1 MYWIELQ
8 YSNSS
13 HTSLQSSILISVRRE
28 SEVDLPG
35 MSSEFTNLP
44 FKALNG
50 WYFLLCVTH
59 WYWSGGGGAGGRGS
73 VCIAV
78 KVSVCSPL
86 SLTI

>member
-13 HTSLQSSILISVRRE
+13 HASLQSSILISVIRDE
-28 SEVDLPG
+28 LAPG
-35 MSSEFTNLP
+35 IPSASKNLP

-50 WYFLLCVTH
+50 WYFLLCVIH
-59 WYWSGGGGAGGRGS
+59 WSGGGGGGGGGS
-73 VCIAV
+73 VNIAV
-78 KVSVCSPL
+78 KVSVCFPL